1 MKGGARSGGRAADKQ
16 RRDTAVLCG
25 IHAVSG
31 LLRRRPA
38 AISELWLQEEA
49 RNPRLL
55 ELAEL
60 AERAAVRC
68 RQTPADELDR
78 LAGGVRH
85 QGVIAQF
92 DAEALTLN
100 ESELERLL
108 DGLEEAP
115 FLLVLDGVQD
125 PHNLGACLRTADAAG
140 VHAVIVPRD
149 RAASLTA
156 TVCKVASGAAGKVPF
171 VQVTNLARTLRSL
184 RDRGI
189 WIAGADAEAGVS
201 LYELDL
207 DGPLALV
214 LGAEDRGL
222 RRLTR
227 EHCDWLTAIPMA
239 GEAGVESLNVSV
251 AAGICLFEARR
262 QRLARAASGRGAG

>member
-1 MKGGARSGGRAADKQ
+1 MKGGFRPPRDAGKP
-16 RRDTAVLCG
+16 RREGAMLCG

-38 AISELWLQEEA
+38 AIRAIWLQEGS
-49 RNPRLL
+49 RNSRLV
-55 ELAEL
+55 ELGEQ
-60 AERAAVRC
+60 AERSAVRC
-68 RQTPADELDR
+68 RVAPVEELDR
-78 LAGGVRH
+78 LAEGVRH

-100 ESELERLL
+100 EAELDQLL
-108 DGLEEAP
+108 DGVEGAP
-115 FLLVLDGVQD
+115 LLLVLDGVQD

-140 VHAVIVPRD
+140 VHAVIAPRD

-171 VQVTNLARTLRSL
+171 VQVTNLARTLRGL

-189 WIAGADAEAGVS
+189 WIAGADAEAGAS
-201 LYELDL
+201 LYGLEL

-227 EHCDWLTAIPMA
+227 EHCDWLVAIPMA

-251 AAGICLFEARR
+251 AAGICLFEVRR
-262 QRLARAASGRGAG
+262 QRLARSA